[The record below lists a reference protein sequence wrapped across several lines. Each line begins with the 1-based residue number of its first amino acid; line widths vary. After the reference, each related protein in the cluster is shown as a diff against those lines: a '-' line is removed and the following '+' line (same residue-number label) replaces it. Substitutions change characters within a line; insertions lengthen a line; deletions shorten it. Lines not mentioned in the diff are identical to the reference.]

1 MSTLEKITRDYD
13 KDIVLK
19 DCQRKAFE
27 YLFYK
32 KGDLLVSLPVGY
44 GKSLI
49 YHLLPQVPGEG
60 HQDPVCL
67 TISPLNI
74 IQKDQIKAL
83 KLRGISACR
92 LNIQS
97 KVDETTD
104 DDFDVECDVE
114 VERLKKG
121 DFSIVMCHPEALF
134 NTKTGRELLSD
145 EQFVSKV
152 VAVVVDECHIIE
164 KW

>member
-1 MSTLEKITRDYD
+1 M
-13 KDIVLK
+13 
-19 DCQRKAFE
+19 
-27 YLFYK
+27 
-32 KGDLLVSLPVGY
+32 
-44 GKSLI
+44 
-49 YHLLPQVPGEG
+49 
-60 HQDPVCL
+60 
-67 TISPLNI
+67 
-74 IQKDQIKAL
+74 

-92 LNIQS
+92 LNSQS

>member
-27 YLFYK
+27 YLLYK

-49 YHLLPQVPGEG
+49 YHLLPQVLGEG